1 MPQDRPDR
9 NDELSRSRFAAV
21 LTAETVRA
29 IEQSGPLEDAA
40 ALREAFRLHAR
51 GEERLLERARILGER
66 LNLGR
71 EIKRWREAAWSVCI
85 VLTLLAFFTAS
96 GVAAAV
102 VGGGRTVN
110 AVTAF
115 FALLGLPA
123 LTLAIW
129 LAAVF
134 AGGGAGLFG
143 HLSFGNLLLWL
154 LARLPGERNPHAL
167 TVAQSAHALLRRAR
181 LLPWAFGIISHAVWM
196 ASFVLILLALW
207 FAFSFQQ
214 YRLTWETTILD
225 ADFFVRFV
233 TITGALPHW
242 LGFPLPDAATLAD
255 PAAPGGDQRAWAW
268 WLIGCAVVYGLLPRV
283 LLGIVCWFAWR
294 RGVRRLHLD
303 TADPYY
309 RKLLARF
316 EELEQSQVVDP
327 ERHVQVSNAA
337 AAPSSVG
344 NSAAHAVIG
353 FELPPELA
361 WPPQGLAHAELVE
374 RIAGAGNERRALL
387 DRLTALRPRTL
398 LVVCHAASSPDR
410 GTARFLGEAA
420 RHAGQS
426 ALLLMA
432 AEDVT
437 GDVAETREG
446 AQRWQGWLEQAALQH
461 IACFSDLAQ
470 ATAWMEG
477 AHG

>member
-1 MPQDRPDR
+1 MPQDRHDR
-9 NDELSRSRFAAV
+9 NDELSRSRFAAI
-21 LTAETVRA
+21 LTAEAVRA
-29 IEQSGPLEDAA
+29 VEQSGPLEDAA
-40 ALREAFRLHAR
+40 VLREVFRLR
-51 GEERLLERARILGER
+51 SGREERLLERARILGER
-66 LNLGR
+66 LNLNG
-71 EIKRWREAAWSVCI
+71 EIKRWREAAWPVCI
-85 VLTLLAFFTAS
+85 ALALLAFFTAS
-96 GVAAAV
+96 GVAAAI
-102 VGGGRTVN
+102 VGSGRTVN

-115 FALLGLPA
+115 FALLGLPT
-123 LTLAIW
+123 LTLVIW

-134 AGGGAGLFG
+134 TGGGAGLFS
-143 HLSFGNLLLWL
+143 HFSFGNLLLRL

-167 TVAQSAHALLRRAR
+167 TVAQSAHALLGRAR
-181 LLPWAFGIISHAVWM
+181 LMPWAFGLVSHAVWVT
-196 ASFVLILLALW
+196 AFVLILLALW

-268 WLIGCAVVYGLLPRV
+268 WLIACTVMYGLLPRV
-283 LLGIVCWFAWR
+283 VLGVVCWFAWR
-294 RGVRRLHLD
+294 RSVRQLHLD

-316 EELEQSQVVDP
+316 EELEQSQVMDP
-327 ERHVQVSNAA
+327 ERRVQTGNVVSSQSSAGAGAA
-337 AAPSSVG
+337 R
-344 NSAAHAVIG
+344 AVVG

-361 WPPQGLAHAELVE
+361 WPLQSMVQAELVE
-374 RIAGAGNERRALL
+374 RIAGAAHERRALL
-387 DRLTALRPRTL
+387 DRLAALQPRML

-410 GTARFLGEAA
+410 GTARFLGEAT

-426 ALLLMA
+426 ALLLIA
-432 AEDVT
+432 AEGAT
-437 GDVAETREG
+437 GDVADTLEG
-446 AQRWQGWLEQAALQH
+446 AQRWQAWLEQVGLQH
-461 IACFSDLAQ
+461 LACFSKLAQ
-470 ATAWMEG
+470 ATAWMKG